1 MDAIIGFF
9 TGIADLLSGAFEFLL
24 NLVGDIVYT
33 ALLIAKA
40 VASIPTFF
48 TWLPAPVLALVVT
61 IFGVVAIYKLIGR
74 EG

>member
-9 TGIADLLSGAFEFLL
+9 TGIADLLSGAFDFLL

-33 ALLIAKA
+33 AILIGKA

>member
-9 TGIADLLSGAFEFLL
+9 SGLADLLGGAFEFLL
-24 NLVGDIVYT
+24 SLVSDIVYT
-33 ALLIAKA
+33 ASLIVKA
-40 VASIPTFF
+40 VSSIPSFF
-48 TWLPAPVLALVVT
+48 SWLPAPVLALLIT

>member
-1 MDAIIGFF
+1 MDAIIEFF

-24 NLVGDIVYT
+24 NLVSDIVYT

-61 IFGVVAIYKLIGR
+61 IFGVVAIYKLLGR

>member
-9 TGIADLLSGAFEFLL
+9 TGIADLLSGAFDFLL

-61 IFGVVAIYKLIGR
+61 IFGVVAIYKLLGR

>member
-24 NLVGDIVYT
+24 NLVSDIVYT
-33 ALLIAKA
+33 AQLIVKA
-40 VASIPTFF
+40 LASIPTFF
-48 TWLPAPVLALVVT
+48 TWLPPPVLALTVT

>member
-9 TGIADLLSGAFEFLL
+9 TGIADLLSGAFDFLL

-33 ALLIAKA
+33 ALLIGKA

-61 IFGVVAIYKLIGR
+61 IFGVVAIYKLLGR